1 MLVVDDHAAIRSLCR
16 IGLEEAGM
24 RVIEA
29 ADGVEAL
36 EQIRRERPSLI
47 LLDIT
52 LPRKSGWEVA
62 AELLNERSTDDVPI
76 VFISALT
83 GKRERARAQQ
93 LGAFDYLSKPLD
105 PAVLARSVTDIL
117 DRVESGNRA
126 SLLAETFGGA

>member
-36 EQIRRERPSLI
+36 EQIRRERPALI
-47 LLDIT
+47 LLDIM

-62 AELLNERSTDDVPI
+62 AELLNERSTDDRTVLPD
-76 VFISALT
+76 FTSSFN
-83 GKRERARAQQ
+83 R
-93 LGAFDYLSKPLD
+93 SK
-105 PAVLARSVTDIL
+105 
-117 DRVESGNRA
+117 
-126 SLLAETFGGA
+126 